1 MATPGSPLLL
11 AIFVAMFAMVLVWF
25 VLVRLLHT
33 RLERSHTAKYKA
45 MGRPSLVLRNNH
57 TTVWAT
63 LTFIT
68 KREHQS
74 LADASLSRL
83 SDFMLAFLAAY
94 VLLFAVFLFL
104 VLRAA

>member
-1 MATPGSPLLL
+1 MATSGSLL
-11 AIFVAMFAMVLVWF
+11 AVFAAMFAMVFVWF
-25 VLVRLLHT
+25 VLVKLLHT
-33 RLERSHTAKYKA
+33 RLERGHKAKYQA
-45 MGRPSLVLRNNH
+45 MGRPSLVLRNNPA
-57 TTVWAT
+57 TVWAT
-63 LTFIT
+63 LAFIA

-74 LADASLSRL
+74 LGDASLSRL

>member
-1 MATPGSPLLL
+1 MVAPGSPLLL
-11 AIFVAMFAMVLVWF
+11 AVFVTMFAMVFVWF
-25 VLVRLLHT
+25 ALLKLLHT

-45 MGRPSLVLRNNH
+45 MGRPSLVQRNSP

-63 LTFIT
+63 LAFIA

-74 LADASLSRL
+74 LGDASLSRL